1 MATDTAEAVTAGQ
14 FWDRH
19 VRSPDDR
26 VNWWSS
32 DACTA
37 AYNEQVCGE
46 AVPGNSRGCRIA
58 LAAAAGR
65 PLGRGVSVGAG
76 AGDKERALLLDGI
89 VGEMRLWEL
98 SERRA
103 AEARA
108 RARAQADGVGDRL
121 EARIGNAFV
130 EETGAFDLVTWDHSL
145 HHMPDIDAALAW
157 SVARLNPGGWLMI
170 NDYFGPNRLQ
180 WRRDEVQLCNR
191 LLDEID
197 RTHGTRLRRVR
208 RSNILTRLRMHHRDP
223 SEAPHSEAIA
233 AAITRHLGAAVKPVG
248 GLVMNI
254 LGGIVV
260 PAFPENHPATAAL
273 VAADRAAL
281 AAGKWHFGFA
291 LWQKPA

>member
-1 MATDTAEAVTAGQ
+1 MATTAGQ
-14 FWDRH
+14 FWDKH
-19 VRSPDDR
+19 VRDAGDR

-37 AYNEQVCGE
+37 AYNEQVCGQ

-98 SERRA
+98 SEARA
-103 AEARA
+103 AEARR
-108 RARAQADGVGDRL
+108 RAEAEGVGGRL

-130 EETGAFDLVTWDHSL
+130 EETGQFDLVTWDHSL
-145 HHMPDIDAALAW
+145 HHMPDIDQALAW
-157 SVARLNPGGWLMI
+157 SVERLNPGGWLMI

-180 WRRDEVQLCNR
+180 WRRDEVELCNR
-191 LLDEID
+191 VLDEI
-197 RTHGTRLRRVR
+197 TQAHGTSLRRVR
-208 RSNILTRLRMHHRDP
+208 HSNILTRLRMRHRDP
-223 SEAPHSEAIA
+223 SEAPHSEKIA
-233 AAITRHLGAAVKPVG
+233 DSIRRHLGAAVTPVG

-260 PAFPENHPATAAL
+260 PAFPDDHPAIAAL
-273 VAADRAAL
+273 VAADQAAL
-281 AAGKWHFGFA
+281 AAGQWHFGFT
-291 LWQKPA
+291 LWQKP

>member
-1 MATDTAEAVTAGQ
+1 MATTAGQ
-14 FWDRH
+14 FWDKH
-19 VRSPDDR
+19 VSDAGDR

-37 AYNEQVCGE
+37 AYNEQVCGQ
-46 AVPGNSRGCRIA
+46 ALPGNSRGCRLA

-65 PLGRGVSVGAG
+65 PLGRGVSGGAG

-98 SERRA
+98 SEARA
-103 AEARA
+103 AEARR
-108 RARAQADGVGDRL
+108 RAEAEGVGGRL

-130 EETGAFDLVTWDHSL
+130 EETGQFDLVTWDHSL
-145 HHMPDIDAALAW
+145 HHMPDIDQALAW
-157 SVARLNPGGWLMI
+157 SVERLNPGGWLMI

-180 WRRDEVQLCNR
+180 WRRDEVELCNR
-191 LLDEID
+191 VLDDID
-197 RTHGTRLRRVR
+197 RVHGTKLRRVR
-208 RSNILTRLRMHHRDP
+208 HSNILTRLRMHHRDP
-223 SEAPHSEAIA
+223 SEAPHSEKIA
-233 AAITRHLGAAVKPVG
+233 AASRRHLGAAVTPVG

-260 PAFPENHPATAAL
+260 PAFPDDHPAIAAL

-281 AAGKWHFGFA
+281 AQGQWHFGFT
-291 LWQKPA
+291 LWQKP

>member
-1 MATDTAEAVTAGQ
+1 MATTAGQ
-14 FWDRH
+14 FWDKH
-19 VRSPDDR
+19 VRTAADR

-37 AYNEQVCGE
+37 AYNEKVCGQ
-46 AVPGNSRGCRIA
+46 AVPGNARGCRIA

-65 PLGRGVSVGAG
+65 PLRRGVSVGAG

-103 AEARA
+103 AEANA
-108 RARAQADGVGDRL
+108 RALADGVAGRL
-121 EARIGNAFV
+121 EARVGNAFA
-130 EETGAFDLVTWDHSL
+130 EETAQFDLVTWDHSL
-145 HHMPDIDAALAW
+145 HHMPDIDQALAW
-157 SVARLNPGGWLMI
+157 SIERLNPGGWLMI

-180 WRRDEVQLCNR
+180 WRRDEVNLCNR
-191 LLDEID
+191 LLDDID

-208 RSNILTRLRMHHRDP
+208 HSNILTRLRMKHRDP
-223 SEAPHSEAIA
+223 SEAPHSEKIE
-233 AAITRHLGAAVKPVG
+233 AAIHRHLGAAVTPVG

-260 PAFPENHPATAAL
+260 PAFPDDHPAIAAL

-281 AAGKWHFGFA
+281 AAGQWHFGFT
-291 LWQKPA
+291 LWQKP

>member
-1 MATDTAEAVTAGQ
+1 MATTAGQ
-14 FWDRH
+14 FWDKH
-19 VRSPDDR
+19 VRDAGDR

-37 AYNEQVCGE
+37 AYNEQVCGQ

-98 SERRA
+98 SEARA
-103 AEARA
+103 AEACRRA
-108 RARAQADGVGDRL
+108 KADGVGERL

-130 EETGAFDLVTWDHSL
+130 EETGSFDLVTWDHSL
-145 HHMPDIDAALAW
+145 HHMPDIDQALAW
-157 SVARLNPGGWLMI
+157 SVERLNPGGWLMI

-180 WRRDEVQLCNR
+180 WRRDEVEHCNR
-191 LLDEID
+191 VLDDID
-197 RTHGTRLRRVR
+197 RAHGTKLRRVR
-208 RSNILTRLRMHHRDP
+208 HSNIITRLRMRHRDP
-223 SEAPHSEAIA
+223 SEAPQSEKIADAIR
-233 AAITRHLGAAVKPVG
+233 RHLGAAVTPVG

-260 PAFPENHPATAAL
+260 PAFPDDHSAIAAL

-281 AAGKWHFGFA
+281 AQGQWHFGFT
-291 LWQKPA
+291 LWQKP